1 MVTCVQTVNPG
12 KVWLTMS
19 DFPSLVATLMQSR
32 QTILPKRLMAPG
44 PDASQLEM
52 ILAAAATAPDHGQ
65 LMPWRFVIVP
75 VEARALLAE
84 QFASALLAR
93 DAGAL
98 PEQVEQAREKAFR
111 SPLLMLAVVDGSR
124 GDPDVDLLERMV
136 STGCAIQNMLLMATA
151 MGYGSALTSGK
162 ALKAQGLR
170 ELFALQAQDYALCF
184 ISIGTVQSRKAQ
196 RARPLPADYV
206 THLTGRHGV
215 AAGGPFPEADTR

>member
-1 MVTCVQTVNPG
+1 
-12 KVWLTMS
+12 
-19 DFPSLVATLMQSR
+19 MQSR

-52 ILAAAATAPDHGQ
+52 ILGAAATAPDHGQ

-75 VEARALLAE
+75 EEARALLAE

-93 DAGAL
+93 DAEAL
-98 PEQVEQAREKAFR
+98 PAQVEQAREKAFR
-111 SPLLMLAVVDGSR
+111 SPLLMLAVVDGVC
-124 GDPDVDLLERMV
+124 GDPEVDLLERMV

-170 ELFALQAQDYALCF
+170 DLFALRAQDHALCF
-184 ISIGTVQSRKAQ
+184 ISIGTVQSRKSL
-196 RARPLPADYV
+196 RTRPLPADYV
-206 THLTGRHGV
+206 KHLTVRSGV
-215 AAGGPFPEADTR
+215 AAGLPFHETDTQ